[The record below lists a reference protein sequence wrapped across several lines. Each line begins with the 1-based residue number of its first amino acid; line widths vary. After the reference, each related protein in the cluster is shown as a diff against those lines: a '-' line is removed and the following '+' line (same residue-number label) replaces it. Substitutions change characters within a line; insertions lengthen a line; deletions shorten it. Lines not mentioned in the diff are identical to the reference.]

1 MASATNAMDGH
12 WMKSLRCTM
21 QLEEYS
27 ARRGCFNMESIKSIT
42 DRYHWR
48 TQEDIDMA
56 FMEEVEASNIN
67 RGD

>member
-1 MASATNAMDGH
+1 MD
-12 WMKSLRCTM
+12 
-21 QLEEYS
+21 
-27 ARRGCFNMESIKSIT
+27 SIKSIT

-67 RGD
+67 RSDYDASN